1 MADCFGAPVSTGWLA
16 SLLPAAADNLQG
28 FLADARTRLQAAEVA
43 HFDETGGRVAAKL
56 RWIHVACSNR
66 FTLYHLAAGR
76 EKDSIDAGGVL
87 PHFTGVAVHDGLSSY
102 RRYEV
107 THALCAAH

>member
-1 MADCFGAPVSTGWLA
+1 M
-16 SLLPAAADNLQG
+16 
-28 FLADARTRLQAAEVA
+28 
-43 HFDETGGRVAAKL
+43 
-56 RWIHVACSNR
+56 ACSNR